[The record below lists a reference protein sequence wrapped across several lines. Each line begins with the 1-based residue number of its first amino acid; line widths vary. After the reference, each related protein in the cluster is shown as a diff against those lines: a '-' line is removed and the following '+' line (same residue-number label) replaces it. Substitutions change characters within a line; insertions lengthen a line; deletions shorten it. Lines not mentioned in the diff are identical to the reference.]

1 MFDKLA
7 KDLIE
12 KAAIEI
18 NKNENKIL
26 IENKIIAPLFEILKN
41 KINKYILIMLGLY
54 LLNIILI
61 IFIIHT
67 LYK

>member
-7 KDLIE
+7 RDFIE
-12 KAAIEI
+12 KAAVEI
-18 NKNENKIL
+18 NKNENRLL
-26 IENKIIAPLFEILKN
+26 IENKIICPIFEIFKN